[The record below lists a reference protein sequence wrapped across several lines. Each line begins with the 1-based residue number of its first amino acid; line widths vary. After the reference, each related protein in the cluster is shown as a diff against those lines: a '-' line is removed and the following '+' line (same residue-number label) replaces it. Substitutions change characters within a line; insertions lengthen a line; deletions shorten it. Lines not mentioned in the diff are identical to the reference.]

1 MTLKCYTIVSG
12 VRERDCE
19 AGNHSTFIE
28 KTTLLDQKSRCP
40 GFWATRGDM
49 SGTLVF
55 VLLWLWPGMSDSAG
69 FYSVPHL
76 NIQSKEHVINANE
89 NLIITCRGHGPLE
102 WSWPRNHSSMEHRI
116 SLTKCDSENWSCTT
130 LILTKTIANDTGTYR
145 CFHKL
150 SPIHV
155 AASIYVFVRDEQ
167 MPFVHHSQSPE
178 ALIVTEAKKLVIPCK
193 VSIPDLN
200 VTLHLKYPD
209 NYIVPDGITTLWD
222 NKKGFIIMRERT
234 TAAGLAN
241 CETTVNGKSYQSN
254 TYVLVIVGHL
264 IYNLTL
270 NTPTPVELS
279 VRERLIL
286 NCTAR
291 TELNVQLNFQ
301 WEYPD
306 KKHNPHLF
314 IKIQK
319 RHLTNSLEF
328 SSFLI
333 IDNVTKRDEGRYL
346 CRATSDRM
354 TKETSADVI
363 VYEKPFIFIDLKARS
378 IIETVLNERDVN
390 ISVMFTGYPHP
401 EVKWTKNG
409 RPISKDDYRIKQ
421 VRYALLISDVTE
433 NEVGNYTIILRNPMS
448 KEVRHHTVQ
457 LKVNVPPEIHEKE
470 VATNTDFHNYGSR
483 QTLTCTAYGIPT
495 PSSIIWDW
503 QPMENC
509 SFSYNYRKELQA
521 PYKSDGDENWRNITD
536 NEGRNMIEIS
546 EPQTKVIKG
555 KHKMVSTLVIQAA
568 KVCAK
573 YRCRAINKVGEDQR
587 IIFFSVTR
595 GLEMTLHPV
604 HPIEKDNV
612 TLQCRADRFSYESLK
627 CYKLNPATL
636 ESLRRTPANFTCEHL
651 KRDAQEVGLS
661 VNSGHKTENIT
672 IELRFNNI
680 SLQDQGDYLCEAQ
693 YKKTGAKQCVRKTL
707 SVEAQQAPF
716 VLHNMTNQTVNMTSS
731 IEMKCDVVGAPRPHI
746 MWYKNEKQILPASG
760 IVLGELNRTLTIQR
774 PKKEDEGVY
783 KCEACNL
790 QGCAETYAAIA
801 VEGVDK
807 KTNVEL
813 IILIGTGVIAM
824 FFWLL
829 LIIIIRKIK
838 RRNVAELK
846 TGYLSIILDPDE
858 ESMDKQYEQLSYD
871 ASKWEFPSDR
881 LKLGKPLGR
890 GAFGKVV
897 EAAAFNIE
905 KSSTCKTVAVK
916 MLKEGATSSDHRAL
930 MSELKI
936 LIHIGHHL
944 NVVNLLGACT
954 KVGGPLMVIVEYCKH
969 GNLSNYLR
977 SKRSD
982 YIPYKR
988 QAMRLKELKEKEAD
1002 EMENEFKRRLDSIA
1016 SSESS
1021 TSSGFEEDKSLSD
1034 AEEEEVADDL
1044 HKNYLTMED
1053 LISYSFQT
1061 ARGMEFLA
1069 SRKCIHR
1076 DLAARN
1082 VLLSENNVVK
1092 ICDFGLAWDIYKN
1105 PDYVR
1110 KGDVLLPLKWMAP
1123 ETIFD
1128 KVYTTQSDV
1137 WSFGILM
1144 WEIFSLGASPYP
1156 GVQIDE
1162 DFCQQLK
1169 EGTRMRCPQYA
1180 TTEIY
1185 HTMLDCWHGNYKMRP
1200 FFSELVE
1207 HLGNLLQTNVQQ
1219 DGKDYIPLNMSL
1231 TIEEDSGLSLP
1242 TSPTSCTEEEEGC
1255 DPKFHYDNT
1264 AGIRYINGSK
1274 KQSRPAS
1281 VKTFEEEPVKQ
1292 ATIIVQ
1298 EDNQTDSGMILAS
1311 EELKTLDSRQ
1321 SQSLAFSVLIPS
1333 KSKESVTSEVSNQ
1346 TSGYQSGY
1354 HSDDTDTIPYSNEE
1368 KQPKENFCTSPAE
1381 YNHVSRYSAPPV

>member
-1 MTLKCYTIVSG
+1 
-12 VRERDCE
+12 
-19 AGNHSTFIE
+19 
-28 KTTLLDQKSRCP
+28 
-40 GFWATRGDM
+40 M
-49 SGTLVF
+49 SGKLVSA
-55 VLLWLWPGMSDSAG
+55 LLWLWLGMSDSAG

-155 AASIYVFVRDEQ
+155 AASIYVFVQDEQ
-167 MPFVHHSQSPE
+167 MPFVHHSESLE
-178 ALIVTEAKKLVIPCK
+178 ALIITDAKKLVIPCK

-254 TYVLVIVGHL
+254 TYVLVIVGYL
-264 IYNLTL
+264 IHNLTL

-279 VRERLIL
+279 VMERLIL

-291 TELNVQLNFQ
+291 TELNVQLHFQ

-314 IKIQK
+314 FKTQ
-319 RHLTNSLEF
+319 RRRLTNSLEY

-346 CRATSDRM
+346 CKAFNGRL
-354 TKETSADVI
+354 TKEASADVI

-390 ISVMFTGYPHP
+390 ISVMFTGYPQP

-409 RPISKDDYRIKQ
+409 RPISRDDYRIKQ

-433 NEVGNYTIILRNPMS
+433 NDVGNYTIILRNPMS

-509 SFSYNYRKELQA
+509 SFSYNYREESQA

-536 NEGRNMIEIS
+536 NEGRNKIEIS
-546 EPQTKVIKG
+546 EPQNKVIKG

-587 IIFFSVTR
+587 IIFFSVT
-595 GLEMTLHPV
+595 T
-604 HPIEKDNV
+604 
-612 TLQCRADRFSYESLK
+612 
-627 CYKLNPATL
+627 
-636 ESLRRTPANFTCEHL
+636 
-651 KRDAQEVGLS
+651 
-661 VNSGHKTENIT
+661 
-672 IELRFNNI
+672 
-680 SLQDQGDYLCEAQ
+680 
-693 YKKTGAKQCVRKTL
+693 
-707 SVEAQQAPF
+707 QQAPF

-746 MWYKNEKQILPASG
+746 MWYKNEQQIIPASG

-801 VEGVDK
+801 VEGVDE

-838 RRNVAELK
+838 RRSVAELK

-858 ESMDKQYEQLSYD
+858 ESTDKQYEQLSYD

-1002 EMENEFKRRLDSIA
+1002 EMESEFKRRLDSIA

-1162 DFCQQLK
+1162 EFCQQLK

-1185 HTMLDCWHGNYKMRP
+1185 HTMLDCWRGDYKMRP
-1200 FFSELVE
+1200 FFTELVE

-1321 SQSLAFSVLIPS
+1321 SQSLAFSALIPS

-1368 KQPKENFCTSPAE
+1368 KLPKENFCTSPAE